1 MNKAQIKDIGITQLS
16 PDELREVAATFVA
29 LANDL
34 DAAAEIERL
43 AILESALRTIQSA
56 VPKYLKK
63 EMTAEE
69 FALVCVGEVDN
80 AKVNKALEK
89 VK

>member
-1 MNKAQIKDIGITQLS
+1 MQISD
-16 PDELREVAATFVA
+16 
-29 LANDL
+29 
-34 DAAAEIERL
+34 ERL
-43 AILESALRTIQSA
+43 AVMLEAIRPPVGAVVLKGDDLEAVRSVLAELIVLRPPLRTIQSA

-80 AKVNKALEK
+80 KAVFRALGSEK
-89 VK
+89 R